1 MISKYLF
8 LLLELLYAIAK
19 SCQINWRIE
28 KTKTDGSIFFAKIEL
43 LIGNFA
49 ITEVNELKNI
59 YITVFKFTF

>member
-19 SCQINWRIE
+19 SYQINWRIE
-28 KTKTDGSIFFAKIEL
+28 KTKTYSSIFFAKIEL
-43 LIGNFA
+43 LIGNSA